1 MIKAIIIDDEEDA
14 RFMLRSLIERHFAD
28 KVEIAGEADSVSGGI
43 EMINRHKPELVF
55 LDIRMNR
62 ETGFDLLKA
71 IDNKDFEVV
80 FVTAYDEYAVNAF
93 RFSAMGYLM
102 KPVKISALRE
112 VIESLVKK
120 STEDRNDARKRLKI
134 LIENYGS
141 DRKISKLVISNMEG
155 FRVVDI
161 EEIIRLEGDRNYT
174 NFILRD
180 GKRILATK
188 TLGDYEQLLNEFGF
202 FRIHQ
207 STVVNLRHVTAFHRS
222 DNMVEMVDGTQH
234 AVSRLRKAA
243 FLERFI

>member
-1 MIKAIIIDDEEDA
+1 MIQALIIDDEEDA
-14 RFMLRSLIERHFAD
+14 RFMLRSLIERHFSD
-28 KVEIAGEADSVSGGI
+28 KIEVAGEADSVSDGV
-43 EMINRHKPELVF
+43 ELINRQKPELVF

-62 ETGFDLLKA
+62 ETGFDLLEA

-112 VIESLVKK
+112 IIESYIKK
-120 STEDRNDARKRLKI
+120 SDEDRNDARKRLKI
-134 LIENYGS
+134 LIENYGD

-161 EEIIRLEGDRNYT
+161 EDIIRLEGDRNYT

-188 TLGDYEQLLNEFGF
+188 TLGDYDTTLHEFGF
-202 FRIHQ
+202 FSHSPEHGRQ
-207 STVVNLRHVTAFHRS
+207 PAACHRFS
-222 DNMVEMVDGTQH
+222 PRRQLG
-234 AVSRLRKAA
+234 
-243 FLERFI
+243 

>member
-1 MIKAIIIDDEEDA
+1 MIRALIVDDEEDA
-14 RFMLRSLIERHFAD
+14 RFMLRSLIERHFSD
-28 KVEIAGEADSVSGGI
+28 QIEVAGEADSVSDGVAL
-43 EMINRHKPELVF
+43 INQLKPELLF

-62 ETGFDLLKA
+62 ETGFDLLQA

-112 VIESLVKK
+112 IVESFVKK
-120 STEDRNDARKRLKI
+120 SSEDRNDAKKRLKI
-134 LIENYGS
+134 LIENYGD
-141 DRKISKLVISNMEG
+141 DRKIHKLVIPNMEG

-174 NFILRD
+174 HFILRN

-188 TLGDYEQLLNEFGF
+188 TLGDYDALLHEFGF

-207 STVVNLRHVTAFHRS
+207 STVVNLRHVMAFHRN
-222 DNMVEMVDGTQH
+222 DNTVEMVDGAQSS
-234 AVSRLRKAA
+234 VSRLRKAA
-243 FLERFI
+243 FLEKFI

>member
-1 MIKAIIIDDEEDA
+1 MIQALIIDDEEDA
-14 RFMLRSLIERHFAD
+14 RFMLRSLVERHFSD
-28 KVEIAGEADSVSGGI
+28 KIEVTGEADSVSDGI
-43 EMINRHKPELVF
+43 ELINRHKPELVF

-62 ETGFDLLKA
+62 ETGFDLLQA

-112 VIESLVKK
+112 IIESYIKK
-120 STEDRNDARKRLKI
+120 SEEDRNDARKRLKI
-134 LIENYGS
+134 LIENYGD

-174 NFILRD
+174 NFILRN

-188 TLGDYEQLLNEFGF
+188 TLGDYDTLLHEFGF

-222 DNMVEMVDGTQH
+222 DNLVEMVDGTQSS
-234 AVSRLRKAA
+234 VSRLRKAA

>member
-1 MIKAIIIDDEEDA
+1 MIQALIIDDEEDA
-14 RFMLRSLIERHFAD
+14 RFMLRSLVERHFSD
-28 KVEIAGEADSVSGGI
+28 KIEVTGEADSVSDGI
-43 EMINRHKPELVF
+43 ELINRHKPELVF

-62 ETGFDLLKA
+62 ETGFDLLQA

-112 VIESLVKK
+112 IIESYIKK
-120 STEDRNDARKRLKI
+120 SEEDRNDARKRLKI
-134 LIENYGS
+134 LIENYGD

-174 NFILRD
+174 NFILRN

-188 TLGDYEQLLNEFGF
+188 TLGDYDTLLHEFGF

-207 STVVNLRHVTAFHRS
+207 STVVSLRHVTAFHRS
-222 DNMVEMVDGTQH
+222 DNLVEMVDGTQSS
-234 AVSRLRKAA
+234 VSRLRKAA